1 MSNDPKDAVID
12 YSRLRKQNPVKYS
25 KQLERY
31 EQIAYEGGYRTD
43 WLEEVGESVKVYTM
57 ICEANNN
64 QPTFA
69 GFMKYLGQKASS
81 IHIG

>member
-31 EQIAYEGGYRTD
+31 EQIAYEGGYIIDYKCPKCGCRLLSRTVDKHVAGSCYSYCFMCGQHID
-43 WLEEVGESVKVYTM
+43 WEGVR
-57 ICEANNN
+57 
-64 QPTFA
+64 
-69 GFMKYLGQKASS
+69 
-81 IHIG
+81 